1 MNLLTKNSYNI
12 ELVNKY
18 IKDNL
23 NKVDKRQHHFHTL
36 IVLIKHRCYVDL
48 DTVLSEQGSDRRI
61 LSDALHRRPGVVKNE
76 QASSHLTRRM

>member
-12 ELVNKY
+12 ALVNKY

-48 DTVLSEQGSDRRI
+48 DTVLSEQ
-61 LSDALHRRPGVVKNE
+61 
-76 QASSHLTRRM
+76 